1 MITVIKVNKFCMSIT
16 VFCMNETISTTKKET
31 RLNVVIR
38 KPIFLNEIMDS
49 LIYATNHMRSNYV
62 ESLDKACSSI

>member
-1 MITVIKVNKFCMSIT
+1 
-16 VFCMNETISTTKKET
+16 MNETISTTKKET